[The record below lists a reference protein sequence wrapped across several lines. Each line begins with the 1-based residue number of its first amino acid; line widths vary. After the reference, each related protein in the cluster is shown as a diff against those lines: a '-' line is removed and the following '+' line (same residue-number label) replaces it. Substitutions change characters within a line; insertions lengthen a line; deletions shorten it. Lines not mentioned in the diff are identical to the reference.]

1 MFHSRMYSSAL
12 TSLLRDVRARLLI
25 VHGDRDD
32 FTSHS
37 QYDTWTESLKTERV
51 RAQLRT
57 VTVTGASHFWHTGTS
72 RAALKETLENWLSG
86 PS

>member
-37 QYDTWTESLKTERV
+37 QYDTWTKSLKMTEGV
-51 RAQLRT
+51 SAQ
-57 VTVTGASHFWHTGTS
+57 V
-72 RAALKETLENWLSG
+72 EDSG
-86 PS
+86 PWRVQVIFGTLRHRELRWRKR

>member
-1 MFHSRMYSSAL
+1 MFHSKVYSEAL

-37 QYDTWTESLKTERV
+37 QYDTWTESLKTTEGV
-51 RAQLRT
+51 QAQLRT
-57 VTVTGASHFWHTGTS
+57 VTVAGASHFWHTGTS
-72 RAALKETLENWLSG
+72 RAVLKETLENWLC
-86 PS
+86 